1 MQKAKQGHHGVALAK
16 PPANPDIIKL
26 SGQSSMIIN
35 G

>member
-1 MQKAKQGHHGVALAK
+1 MQKAKKRQRGVARAK

-26 SGQSSMIIN
+26 SGQSSMTIN